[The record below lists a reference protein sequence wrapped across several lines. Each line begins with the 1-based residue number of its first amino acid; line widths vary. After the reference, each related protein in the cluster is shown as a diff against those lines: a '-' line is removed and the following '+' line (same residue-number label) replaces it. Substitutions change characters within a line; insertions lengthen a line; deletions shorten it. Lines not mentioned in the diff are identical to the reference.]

1 MTRLSVVLKGNVS
14 DPLTYIL
21 TLCVSYL
28 TVMQEYSSLTDQQS
42 CSGMFL
48 TIATKIKPSY

>member
-21 TLCVSYL
+21 TLRVSCL
-28 TVMQEYSSLTDQQS
+28 TVMQEYSSLSDQQS

-48 TIATKIKPSY
+48 TIATNI

>member
-1 MTRLSVVLKGNVS
+1 MTHLSVVLKGNVS

-21 TLCVSYL
+21 TLS
-28 TVMQEYSSLTDQQS
+28 DQQS

-48 TIATKIKPSY
+48 TIA

>member
-1 MTRLSVVLKGNVS
+1 MTHLSVVLKGNVIS

-21 TLCVSYL
+21 TLS
-28 TVMQEYSSLTDQQS
+28 DQQS

-48 TIATKIKPSY
+48 TIATNI

>member
-1 MTRLSVVLKGNVS
+1 MTRLSVVLKGNLS

-28 TVMQEYSSLTDQQS
+28 TVMHEYSSLSDQQS
-42 CSGMFL
+42 CSLMFL
-48 TIATKIKPSY
+48 TIATNI

>member
-1 MTRLSVVLKGNVS
+1 MTRLSVVLKRIVS
-14 DPLTYIL
+14 DPLTYTL

-28 TVMQEYSSLTDQQS
+28 TVMHEYSSLSYQQS

-48 TIATKIKPSY
+48 TMAKNISPSY